1 VTEPE
6 AALIDVEFV
15 RPEVLYVLRRDVLRP
30 GQALSKVMHDYDFA
44 PDTFH
49 VAAFGPRNQVAACG
63 TFYPEPLPHGAND
76 GEKDH
81 SWRLRAMASLPQLR
95 GHGYGAAALRY
106 GIAEIRR
113 RGGTLLWCNART
125 GAVGFYERIG
135 FSIVSDEFEV
145 ESIGPHFVME
155 IHL

>member
-1 VTEPE
+1 
-6 AALIDVEFV
+6 
-15 RPEVLYVLRRDVLRP
+15 VLYTLRRDVLRP
-30 GQALSKVMHDYDFA
+30 GQPLSKVMHDYDFA

-63 TFYPEPLPHGAND
+63 TFYPEPPPHEGGDAD
-76 GEKDH
+76 KDH

-145 ESIGPHFVME
+145 ESIGPHFAME
-155 IHL
+155 IQL

>member
-1 VTEPE
+1 
-6 AALIDVEFV
+6 V
-15 RPEVLYVLRRDVLRP
+15 RPEILYVLRRDVLRP
-30 GQALSKVMHDYDFA
+30 GQPLSAVMHDYDSQ

-49 VAAFGPRNQVAACG
+49 VAAFGPRNQVAACA
-63 TFYPEPLPHGAND
+63 TFYPELPPGKT
-76 GEKDH
+76 KDH
-81 SWRLRAMASLPQLR
+81 AWRLRAMASLPQLR
-95 GHGYGAAALRY
+95 GQGYASAALRY

-113 RGGTLLWCNART
+113 RGGTLLWCNARS
-125 GAVGFYERIG
+125 GAVGFYEGIG